1 MARVHLQGM
10 ITRCVGLM
18 IGRDKECAAAVD
30 SYVVDTYG
38 GYIQWI
44 HGVDVDVR
52 EEASKIQG
60 VGTFAAATI
69 WVGGCSHQ
77 LPL

>member
-1 MARVHLQGM
+1 
-10 ITRCVGLM
+10 M

-69 WVGGCSHQ
+69 WVGCSHQ